1 MPIPVRCFTCGKV
14 IGAFE
19 TRIENFLCQ
28 GKEFPEIFDLL
39 KIERYC
45 CKRMLMSSVDLNTI
59 LLAYKQLPREAS

>member
-19 TRIENFLCQ
+19 LRIESFLKE
-28 GKEFPEIFDLL
+28 GKEFPEIFDIL

-45 CKRMLMSSVDLNTI
+45 CKRMLMSSVDLNEI
-59 LLAYKQLPREAS
+59 LLMYKQLPREA

>member
-19 TRIENFLCQ
+19 TRIETFLCQ

-59 LLAYKQLPREAS
+59 LIAYKQLPSEAS